1 MYSASFYLGTGLSG
15 LGNFLI
21 ELFGWRST
29 YLLCGATFIGF
40 GALSFLLLKE
50 P

>member
-1 MYSASFYLGTGLSG
+1 MYSASYYLGTGLSG

-21 ELFGWRST
+21 EQFGWRSS
-29 YLLCGATFIGF
+29 YLICGATFLGL
-40 GALSFLLLKE
+40 GGLSFLLLQE